1 MKMPDKYTHVW
12 PALIDMLNTHG
23 LAGLMAFIL
32 GYLRIIYDERESR
45 PGRQFIEAAL
55 GACITVVVGLTAE
68 HFGMSGGWA
77 YACAGATG
85 VLGVNQ
91 VRVMAQRWA
100 MGKINSDKSSDE
112 KPKTEQAD
120 NGENGK

>member
-45 PGRQFIEAAL
+45 PVRQFIEAAL
-55 GACITVVVGLTAE
+55 GACITVVVGLSAE
-68 HFGMSGGWA
+68 HFGMSSGWA

-112 KPKTEQAD
+112 QPKTEQTD

>member
-1 MKMPDKYTHVW
+1 MPDKYTHVW
-12 PALIDMLNTHG
+12 LALIDMLNTHG

>member
-23 LAGLMAFIL
+23 LAGLMAFVL

-45 PGRQFIEAAL
+45 PMRQFIESTL

-68 HFGMSGGWA
+68 HFGMSSGWA
-77 YACAGATG
+77 YACAGFTG

-91 VRVMAQRWA
+91 VRVMAQKWA
-100 MGKINSDKSSDE
+100 MGKIDSGKSG
-112 KPKTEQAD
+112 
-120 NGENGK
+120 NGEGGK